1 MNRLIKIFHHILFV
15 LLSVQLNSLISAQS
29 KESGL
34 IKTLNSI
41 SSENI
46 SHHVKFLASDSLE
59 GRGTGQPGGN
69 LAAKYLESEFGKMGL
84 KPTGDNNSYY
94 QYIPMHSSNPLSSSQ
109 LVIYQ
114 SYNEIQLILGED
126 YLLFTSG
133 EQTYLPMPVNMVFA
147 GYGIHAPEFDY
158 NDYHSINVE
167 GKIVVFLEGEP
178 ESEEQD
184 YFSGQAPS
192 IYSLPE
198 SKQRLAFA
206 KGAAGSILIPSEIYK
221 DSLNWQTMKYQFAFE
236 DVVLAYSVSSSFSIK
251 INPNSAE
258 LLFNESGYSLDEIY
272 EMHRS
277 GRMKSFA
284 LESNLS
290 FKGVFKERDFLSPN
304 IIGMISGSDSKLTD
318 SYLIVSA
325 HYDHLG
331 IGPAI
336 DGDSIYNGA
345 LDNAIG
351 MAVML
356 EIARS
361 ISEDEIKPARSIIFI
376 ATTGEEK
383 GLLGSAYYVQN
394 PVKPLYKTVANI
406 NIDGIAL
413 FKDFTSMV
421 GVGSE
426 LSTLRNY
433 LTTTLEKFELKI
445 SKIPDEFYQFD
456 AFNRS
461 DQLMFASAGIPSI
474 LVLEGPD
481 NKHITYDDAIKGMIG
496 YNIYNYHK
504 PSDDLNNIVIDYEA
518 ARQHAEVL
526 KELILSIANSDEEPE
541 WNEGSAFINARLR
554 SIAEKR

>member
-15 LLSVQLNSLISAQS
+15 FLITQLNISILAQS

-34 IKTLNSI
+34 DKTLNSI
-41 SSENI
+41 SSDNI
-46 SHHVKFLASDSLE
+46 SRHVHFLASDSLE

-84 KPTGDNNSYY
+84 KPTGNDNSYY
-94 QYIPMHSSNPLSSSQ
+94 QYIPMHSSIPLRSSQ
-109 LVIYQ
+109 LDIF
-114 SYNEIQLILGED
+114 IGDDKIPFFLGED

-167 GKIVVFLEGEP
+167 GKIVVYIEGEP
-178 ESEEQD
+178 ESEDPD
-184 YFSGQAPS
+184 YFSGQVPT

-206 KGAAGSILIPSEIYK
+206 KGAAGSIMIPSEIYK
-221 DSLNWQTMKYQFAFE
+221 YSLNWQTLHHQFSFE
-236 DVVLAYSVSSSFSIK
+236 DVVLAYTVSSSFNIK
-251 INPNSAE
+251 INPIAAE
-258 LLFNESGYSLDEIY
+258 ILFSESGYNIDEIY

-284 LESNLS
+284 LESKLS
-290 FKGVFKERDFLSPN
+290 FKGTFRERDFLSAN
-304 IIGMISGSDSKLTD
+304 VIGMIPGSDSKQMD

-336 DGDSIYNGA
+336 DGDSIYNGV

-351 MAVML
+351 TAVML

-361 ISEDEIKPARSIIFI
+361 IIEDEIKPARSIIFI

-394 PVKPLYKTVANI
+394 PVKPLHKTIANI

-413 FKDFTSMV
+413 FNDFTSMV

-426 LSTLRNY
+426 HSTLKNY
-433 LTTTLEKFELKI
+433 LIAALDKFGLRI

-456 AFNRS
+456 AFNKS
-461 DQLMFASAGIPSI
+461 DQVMFATAGIPSI

-481 NKHITYDDAIKGMIG
+481 NKHLTYDEVINGMID
-496 YNIYNYHK
+496 YNIYHYHK

-518 ARQHAEVL
+518 AGQHAEVL
-526 KELILSIANSDEEPE
+526 KELILSIANSNEEPE
-541 WNEGSAFINARLR
+541 WNEGSSYINARLR